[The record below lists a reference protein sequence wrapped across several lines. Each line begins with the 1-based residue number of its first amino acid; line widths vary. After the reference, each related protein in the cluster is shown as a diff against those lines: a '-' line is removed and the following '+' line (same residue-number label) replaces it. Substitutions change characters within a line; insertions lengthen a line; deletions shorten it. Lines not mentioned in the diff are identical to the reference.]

1 MCSLNEEKKCYVEEY
16 YGVRWVNV
24 HNTYLGDMP
33 PGLGGG
39 QGNIDYH
46 SHLNEV
52 LNQKVKD
59 YDLSKLGM
67 NQQLT

>member
-1 MCSLNEEKKCYVEEY
+1 MDNSNVQLERGKKCYVEEY

-39 QGNIDYH
+39 KEI
-46 SHLNEV
+46 LITI
-52 LNQKVKD
+52 LI
-59 YDLSKLGM
+59 
-67 NQQLT
+67 